1 MKLNFIVSFYFFLF
15 LQLPST
21 LAQNRALD
29 SLEVVLKQT
38 DDDSLKLK
46 ILSNLATKTIRKN
59 PPKSIVYILEGI
71 RLAEKHQNHDRL
83 YVFYYIYSQYLS
95 STSTIDSAIFVLEK
109 AASYLT
115 QNSEAKRRSAVLTLH
130 ANLLKNKGD
139 FAEATKKYIEAL
151 NIAKKE
157 QLPEA
162 LVSSYIGLSTLFYS
176 QKMYVEAIEYNQKCA
191 GICDELKPH
200 RVPFCFGVVY
210 SNLSNFYLKQQQVD
224 SAIYY
229 GLKSIQVK
237 EQVNNIRGLSF
248 SYNTVASAY
257 LKKKD
262 TLTAIQFFE
271 KALITTKKVKD
282 FNSLSQTL
290 AHIGKIHV
298 VRKDLPQLNKI
309 IIELDS
315 IIYKIQNPL
324 HLINYFQIKRNYFE
338 LKKDYKS
345 ALEFVKKQSAMVD
358 STRKKSNATLIASL
372 ETKYRTDQH
381 QLEKELAQK
390 ELLLSDEKAVQSKR
404 NLIGVSIFALSII
417 LLLLYI
423 LSRLNIIK
431 QQKTALNKAYDQL
444 EQQKQNEVALLSLKA
459 LQAQMNPHFLF
470 NALNS
475 IQDLVL
481 LKDIKNSTIYLGKF
495 SALIRKIL
503 LSSKEQF
510 ISLDQELEILRLY
523 LDLEK
528 LRFGDQLEIK
538 FNADI
543 PSEKQS
549 DILLP
554 AMFIQ
559 PYIENAIK
567 HGLFHKEGLKKLLV
581 DFKLSDNFLT
591 CIIEDNG
598 IGQEKAN
605 EMKIKTL
612 HLHTGFSTEA
622 IHDRVKYLNQS
633 LNKKIIIKTEDLMEQ
648 KAPTGTRVTLR
659 FPLS

>member
-1 MKLNFIVSFYFFLF
+1 MKVIFSLF
-15 LQLPST
+15 LLLFFTQNHSIT
-21 LAQNRALD
+21 AQDRVLD
-29 SLEVVLKQT
+29 SLEIVLNKSSNDSIKLEVLK
-38 DDDSLKLK
+38 KLTNR
-46 ILSNLATKTIRKN
+46 IVNRK
-59 PPKSIVYILEGI
+59 PSKGIVYILEGI
-71 RLAEKHQNHDRL
+71 RLAEKHQNHYYL
-83 YVFYYIYSQYLS
+83 AGFYMHYSNYLS
-95 STSTIDSAIFVLEK
+95 FTNTLDSAIFMIEK
-109 AASYLT
+109 AASYLPHISDVT
-115 QNSEAKRRSAVLTLH
+115 THLTLLTEH
-130 ANLLKNKGD
+130 ATLLKDKGD
-139 FAEATKKYIEAL
+139 FSGATKKYLQAL
-151 NIAKKE
+151 KIAKKE
-157 QLPEA
+157 QLPEV
-162 LVSSYIGLSTLFYS
+162 LVSCYIGLSNLFYS

-191 GICDELKPH
+191 GICDDLKPH
-200 RVPFCFGVVY
+200 RVPLCFGLVY
-210 SNLSNFYLKQQQVD
+210 SNLSSFFLKQQQVD
-224 SAIYY
+224 SAIHY
-229 GLKSIQVK
+229 GLKAIQVK
-237 EQVNNIRGLSF
+237 EQVNNIRGLSY
-248 SYNTVASAY
+248 SYNAVANSY

-262 TLTAIQFFE
+262 TIRAIHFFE
-271 KALITTKKVKD
+271 KALTTTKKIKD
-282 FNSLSQTL
+282 INSLSQTL
-290 AHIGKIHV
+290 SLISKIYV
-298 VRKDLPQLNKI
+298 ARKDLPQLNKI

-315 IIYKIQNPL
+315 IIPEIQNPL
-324 HLINYFQIKRNYFE
+324 FLINYFQIKRSYFE
-338 LKKDYKS
+338 LKKDYKN
-345 ALEFVKKQSAMVD
+345 ALFFVKKQIEIVD

-390 ELLLSDEKAVQSKR
+390 ELLLSDEKAIQNKR
-404 NLIGVSIFALSII
+404 NLIGVSIFSLSII

-423 LSRLNIIK
+423 LSRLNIIR
-431 QQKTALNKAYDQL
+431 QQKIALNKAYDQL
-444 EQQKQNEVALLSLKA
+444 EQQKQNEVALLNLKA

-481 LKDIKNSTIYLGKF
+481 LKDIRNSTIYLGKF

-503 LSSKEQF
+503 LSSKDQF

-528 LRFGDQLEIK
+528 LRFGNQFEIK
-538 FNADI
+538 FNCDI
-543 PSEKQS
+543 PNENQS

-605 EMKIKTL
+605 NIKVKTL

-622 IHDRVKYLNQS
+622 IQDRVKYLNQS
-633 LNKKIIIKTEDLMEQ
+633 LNKKIIIKTEDLMEH
-648 KAPTGTRVTLR
+648 KFPIGTRVTLR
-659 FPLS
+659 FPLA